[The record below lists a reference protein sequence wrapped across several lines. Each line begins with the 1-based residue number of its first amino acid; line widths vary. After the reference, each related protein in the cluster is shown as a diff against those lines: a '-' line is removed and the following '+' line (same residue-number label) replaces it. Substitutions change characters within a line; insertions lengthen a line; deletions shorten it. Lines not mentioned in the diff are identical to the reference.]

1 MILISHLIFVP
12 NSGCRIFPIILTI
25 ISVRISMFR
34 TRSVKNLKWNSVT
47 VLTKLVLIKVE
58 IASTEYFVD
67 QIVDQQNIWL
77 TKEV

>member
-1 MILISHLIFVP
+1 MQNISYNFEHYICY
-12 NSGCRIFPIILTI
+12 GFPCFELVLYKTLNG
-25 ISVRISMFR
+25 
-34 TRSVKNLKWNSVT
+34 TRLLV
-47 VLTKLVLIKVE
+47 TKLVLIKVE